1 MPDAPAIATPDN
13 VTALRADDW
22 TQLVGGLGSIRDKH
36 VGIEF
41 KRRRRLTR
49 RQLEALYEQNPLAA
63 RVVDLIVDEA
73 LREGW
78 EFETV
83 EHADP
88 IALHERIQKEIQLDR
103 GLEQAG
109 KWSRLYGGALLT
121 VPTDAK
127 PQWPLGMQTYS
138 TVYPVAVESDRNA
151 IPLRTDDVLGSPTYK
166 RTTVYQVTT
175 LAGKTVDMHASHAV
189 PFEPIRLPVESQLE
203 NMQGSLGWGPSV
215 LGRLFD
221 ALSRYGASYSYAN
234 AMLYTASILYVQ
246 FSGWREDYLKPGGPA
261 ALERKIATMRAG
273 LDSLGLLGLDADDKI
288 ASVSHSF
295 AGTFEILDRMANM
308 LAASADMPK
317 EILFNESPAGLNAGE
332 LSGPQEIW
340 FAKVRAFQRLVLEP
354 AIEHVLKIVFAAW
367 GIGGAFK
374 IRWKPL
380 WTRSESAD
388 AELAAKNAA
397 TDKAYWE
404 IGAVSDEEIRT
415 NRFVKGNAG
424 PIVVEPEKPATALEL
439 DPNAPEGEP
448 AAEQA
453 TPADEAMNGAQI
465 SSLIE
470 IMTSMNTGMLTYPQ
484 AVGALGV
491 AFPTLRGREA
501 SVLGPMPAQPIVPA
515 APPPVPG
522 ANAAGIAPPPSSN
535 APMPGDAKPV
545 REAAAMYGVKTRTIT
560 RLIETGKL
568 GYWGF
573 GTHKI
578 VSLAELATAAKA
590 HESEVAAAEAE
601 GPADDPGTPEDEG
614 ADERAA
620 LDDALALCKRFAI
633 PVARVDA
640 VA

>member
-1 MPDAPAIATPDN
+1 VSEAAPDAPPAAEPVAPVI
-13 VTALRADDW
+13 ALRGDDW
-22 TQLVGGLGSIRDKH
+22 SQLVGGLGSIRDKH
-36 VGIEF
+36 IGVEF

-49 RQLEALYEQNPLAA
+49 RQLETLYEQNPLAA
-63 RVVDLIVDEA
+63 RLVDLIVDEA

-88 IALHERIQKEIQLDR
+88 IALHERVQKEIQLDR

-127 PQWPLGMQTYS
+127 PEWPLGMQTFS
-138 TVYPVAVESDRNA
+138 NVYPVAVESERNA
-151 IPLRTDDVLGSPTYK
+151 IPLRTDDRLGSPTYK
-166 RTTVYQVTT
+166 QTTIYQVTT
-175 LAGKTVDMHASHAV
+175 LSGASVDMHASHAV
-189 PFEPIRLPVESQLE
+189 PFEPIKLPVEAQL
-203 NMQGSLGWGPSV
+203 QAGGLGWGPGV
-215 LGRLFD
+215 LGRMHD

-246 FSGWREDYLKPGGPA
+246 FKGWREDYLKPGGPA
-261 ALERKIATMRAG
+261 LLERKIATMRAG
-273 LDSLGLLGLDADDKI
+273 LDSLGLLGLDGDDKI
-288 ASVSHSF
+288 ASVAHSF

-354 AIEHVLKIVFAAW
+354 AIEHVLAIVFKAW
-367 GIGGAFK
+367 GIKGAFK

-388 AELAAKNAA
+388 AELSAKNAA
-397 TDKAYWE
+397 TDKTYWE
-404 IGAVSDEEIRT
+404 IGAVSNEEIRT
-415 NRFVKGNAG
+415 NRFVKSNAG
-424 PIVVEPEKPATALEL
+424 PIVVEPEKLAAPLEI
-439 DPNAPEGEP
+439 DPSAPESAEP
-448 AAEQA
+448 VDAA
-453 TPADEAMNGAQI
+453 TPADAPADAPAKA
-465 SSLIE
+465 SDLITILE
-470 IMTSMNTGMLTYPQ
+470 KMNTGVITYAQ
-484 AVGALGV
+484 AIGV
-491 AFPTLRGREA
+491 LAESVPTLRGREA
-501 SVLGPMPAQPIVPA
+501 SVLGPMPAQPIVPV
-515 APPPVPG
+515 APPPV
-522 ANAAGIAPPPSSN
+522 ANANASGVAPPPSSN

-614 ADERAA
+614 ADAIGIA
-620 LDDALALCKRFAI
+620 RF
-633 PVARVDA
+633 VNGLVRVDA

>member
-1 MPDAPAIATPDN
+1 MIPTGLEQLASRLAPAP
-13 VTALRADDW
+13 RGDDW
-22 TQLVGGLGSIRDKH
+22 AQLIGGLGSIRDKH

-41 KRRRRLTR
+41 QRKRRLTR
-49 RQLEALYEQNPLAA
+49 RQLEALYEQNPIAA

-109 KWSRLYGGALLT
+109 KWSRLYGGALLIAT
-121 VPTDAK
+121 TDAK
-127 PQWPLGMQTYS
+127 PQWPIGMQD
-138 TVYPVAVESDRNA
+138 VRVAYPVAVESERQA
-151 IPLRTDDVLGSPTYK
+151 LPLKMDDVLGSPTYK
-166 RTTVYQVTT
+166 RVTTYQVTT
-175 LAGKTVDMHASHAV
+175 LSGASVDMHASHAI
-189 PFEPIRLPVESQLE
+189 PFEPIRLPVEAQRENNSGSQ
-203 NMQGSLGWGPSV
+203 WGPSV
-215 LGRLFD
+215 LGRMHD
-221 ALSRYGASYSYAN
+221 SLSRYGASYGYAN

-246 FSGWREDYLKPGGPA
+246 FAGWREDYLKPGGRDILA
-261 ALERKIATMRAG
+261 RKIADMRAG
-273 LDSLGLLGLDADDKI
+273 LDSLGLLGLDAEDKL

-295 AGTFEILDRMANM
+295 AGTFEILDRMANQ

-317 EILFNESPAGLNAGE
+317 EILFNESPAGLNAGS

-340 FAKVRAFQRLVLEP
+340 FAKVRSFQRLVLEP
-354 AIEHVLKIVFAAW
+354 AIEHVLKIVFRAW
-367 GIGGAFK
+367 GIPGAFK

-380 WTRSESAD
+380 WTRSEAAD

-404 IGAVSDEEIRT
+404 MGALSDGEIRE

-424 PIVVEPEKPATALEL
+424 PIVVDADEEPEALEL
-439 DPNAPEGEP
+439 VPGET
-448 AAEQA
+448 AAEPVEA
-453 TPADEAMNGAQI
+453 PAEIAAPPKAPD
-465 SSLIE
+465 LIAILE
-470 IMTSMNTGMLTYPQ
+470 KMNTGVITYAQ
-484 AVGALGV
+484 AIGV
-491 AFPTLRGREA
+491 LAESVPALRGREA
-501 SVLGPMPAQPIVPA
+501 SVLGPAPIVPVAPAPAPQANALAAA
-515 APPPVPG
+515 APP
-522 ANAAGIAPPPSSN
+522 ASN

-590 HESEVAAAEAE
+590 HESEVAAAESE
-601 GPADDPGTPEDEG
+601 GPPDDPGTPEDEG
-614 ADERAA
+614 ADA
-620 LDDALALCKRFAI
+620 LLALVIARN
-633 PVARVDA
+633 VNGLVRVDA